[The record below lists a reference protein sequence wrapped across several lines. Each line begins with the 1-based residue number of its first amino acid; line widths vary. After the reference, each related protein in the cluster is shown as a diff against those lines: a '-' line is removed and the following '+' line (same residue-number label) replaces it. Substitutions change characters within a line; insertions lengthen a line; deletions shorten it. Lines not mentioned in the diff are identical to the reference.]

1 MAEKNRVRNLSTR
14 WLLPFKVVV
23 FAIYIALCVAILF
36 SYLQHGDNFFD
47 ITLGLVNAGFFVY
60 FFFRLMKMTSK
71 LYRVEFDNDFLYV
84 LLKNQDMV
92 IPLENIESVE
102 ISTVGGVYK
111 VNLFHPE
118 QLGDHFYFKMSLFY
132 PLNYQSKDE
141 LVNVLRR
148 NIVLAR
154 GRKSEFAKNALHS

>member
-23 FAIYIALCVAILF
+23 FAVYITLCLGILY
-36 SYLQHGDNFFD
+36 SYLIGGDNFID
-47 ITLGLVNAGFFVY
+47 WTLGLVNAGFFVY
-60 FFFRLMKMTSK
+60 FFYRLMRMTSK
-71 LYRVEFDNDFLYV
+71 LYRIEFDNDFLFV

-92 IPLENIESVE
+92 IPLESIESVE
-102 ISTVGGVYK
+102 ISTIGGVYK
-111 VNLFHPE
+111 VNLYHAE

-132 PLNYQSKDE
+132 PLNYKSKDE

-148 NIVLAR
+148 NIDLAKR
-154 GRKSEFAKNALHS
+154 KKSELIRNALHS